1 MSRFAIF
8 VTVKLKP
15 GSADAFRPVILENA
29 TAAVRDESECHE
41 FHVMRSETD
50 PDTFHFFEVYTSAA
64 SLDAHREMPHYK
76 KYVDATK
83 EMIADRDIQRVEVLN
98 HPNVA

>member
-15 GSADAFRPVILENA
+15 GSA
-29 TAAVRDESECHE
+29 ECHE
-41 FHVMRSETD
+41 FHVMQSEGD
-50 PDTFHFFEVYTSAA
+50 ADTFHFFEVYTSAA

-76 KYVDATK
+76 KYIETTK
-83 EMIADRDIQRVEVLN
+83 DMIADRAIQRVDVLN